1 MLDVITSKI
10 AMMIA
15 AMIILATVIG
25 IYQLQNEQGRELE
38 LRNIARQISDRID
51 YFNGLQ
57 GNMKTNITF
66 DKNEEGIYIKP
77 TVKGEDYD
85 IMIAQNIVIIEQEG
99 FRVSHG
105 FIQHVH
111 HWKPEGETYNR
122 SEIEEKDTES
132 SSINLVSGEDFVIER
147 KLAII
152 DDLGDYR
159 TFVYII

>member
-15 AMIILATVIG
+15 AIIILVTVIG
-25 IYQLQNEQGRELE
+25 IYQLQNEHGRELE

-57 GNMKTNITF
+57 GDMKTNITF
-66 DKNEEGIYIKP
+66 DKNKEGIYIKP
-77 TVKGEDYD
+77 TVKGEDYK
-85 IMIAQNIVIIEQEG
+85 ITVAQNIVILEQEG
-99 FRVSHG
+99 LRVSKG

-111 HWKPEGETYNR
+111 HWKPEEETYNH
-122 SEIEEKDTES
+122 SEIEENDSES
-132 SSINLVSGEDFVIER
+132 SSINLVSGEDFIIER
-147 KLAII
+147 KLLLI

-159 TFVYII
+159 TFVYKI